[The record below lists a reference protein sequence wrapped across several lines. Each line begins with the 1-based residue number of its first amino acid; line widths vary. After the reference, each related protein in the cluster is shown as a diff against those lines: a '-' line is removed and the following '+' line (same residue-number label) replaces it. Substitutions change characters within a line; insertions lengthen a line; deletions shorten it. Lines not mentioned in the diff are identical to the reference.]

1 MRYPVPVEGFRQR
14 PVELETAGLLSGAR
28 LLQNGEPAA
37 KGPKRGSFT
46 LIRDDGTEVVARVRP
61 SFLVDPVP
69 AIQIGDQQVRVVR
82 AFQWYEIAWLG
93 LPILLVFVGGAIGAG
108 VGFAAA
114 IVNASIMRS
123 DRPAVLRYLQ
133 IGGVSVLAVVAWIV
147 LAAVLLR
154 ALGR

>member
-46 LIRDDGTEVVARVRP
+46 LIRDDGTEVIARVRP

-69 AIQIGDQQVRVVR
+69 AIQIGDQ
-82 AFQWYEIAWLG
+82 
-93 LPILLVFVGGAIGAG
+93 
-108 VGFAAA
+108 
-114 IVNASIMRS
+114 
-123 DRPAVLRYLQ
+123 
-133 IGGVSVLAVVAWIV
+133 
-147 LAAVLLR
+147 
-154 ALGR
+154 

>member
-1 MRYPVPVEGFRQR
+1 VRYPVPVEGFRQR

-46 LIRDDGTEVVARVRP
+46 LIRDDGTEVIARVRP

-108 VGFAAA
+108 GGFAAA

-123 DRPAVLRYLQ
+123 DRPAVLRYL
-133 IGGVSVLAVVAWIV
+133 SVLAVVAWIV